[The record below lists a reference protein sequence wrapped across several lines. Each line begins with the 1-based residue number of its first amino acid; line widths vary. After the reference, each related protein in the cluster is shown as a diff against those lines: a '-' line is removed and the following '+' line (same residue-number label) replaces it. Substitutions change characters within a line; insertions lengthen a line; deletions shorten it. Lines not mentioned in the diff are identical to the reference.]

1 MSKNIITKI
10 LFISL
15 FLLSSASAEEFKAK
29 NIDIKS
35 ELFSFDLDDSLM
47 IFEKNVFIK
56 YYQFDASCQKAIIS
70 FNDVT
75 KKVNIIK
82 LIGKVKL
89 KKNVSEISG
98 DKMIINIEKNKI
110 EVEGNVKTKINLDN

>member
-10 LFISL
+10 LFLSF
-15 FLLSSASAEEFKAK
+15 FLLAPVKAEEFKAK
-29 NIDIKS
+29 NIDVKS

-56 YYQFDASCQKAIIS
+56 YYQFDVSCQKAIIS

-75 KKVNIIK
+75 KKVNFIK
-82 LIGKVKL
+82 LLGKVKL
-89 KKNVSEISG
+89 KKSSSEIFG
-98 DKMIINIEKNKI
+98 DKVIINIEKNKI

>member
-1 MSKNIITKI
+1 MSKNIITKF
-10 LFISL
+10 LFISF
-15 FLLSSASAEEFKAK
+15 FLLAPVRAEEFKAK
-29 NIDIKS
+29 NIDVKS
-35 ELFSFDLDDSLM
+35 DFFSFDLDDSLM

-89 KKNVSEISG
+89 KKNSSEISG
-98 DKMIINIEKNKI
+98 DKIIINIEKNKI